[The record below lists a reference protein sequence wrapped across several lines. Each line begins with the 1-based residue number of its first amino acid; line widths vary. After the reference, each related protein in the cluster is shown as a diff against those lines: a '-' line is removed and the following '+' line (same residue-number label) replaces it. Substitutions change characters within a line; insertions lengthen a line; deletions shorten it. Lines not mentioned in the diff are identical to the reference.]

1 MTYTI
6 AYTDCLGIYSVHV
19 GTGTM
24 YNMADCFKTYEK
36 ALECARS
43 LANAYK
49 ATCPNSTVKVVE
61 YHGLLK
67 PATELFTI

>member
-6 AYTDCLGIYSVHV
+6 ASDCFGGYSVHV

-24 YNMADCFKTYEK
+24 YNMADYFQTYEK
-36 ALECARS
+36 AFECAAN
-43 LANAYK
+43 LAKSYK
-49 ATCPNSTVKVVE
+49 ACFPKASVKVVE